1 MRFAATDAL
10 DFRCVYTHYE
20 PGELHTDGRR
30 YLPTHWLLTA
40 AVPTGAAAWTAP
52 SYRLPV
58 VDRHHRCGA
67 RAEGTVVRA
76 QLVLLLSQFRLQIGP
91 HKLGF
96 EPVAGGIAGAPLVHG
111 RVTQVAVWEVP
122 ETPLPYQSL
131 YCEYVINI
139 GVGTVGVRTHATAAD
154 LGQLLGTHQLAV
166 GDWVTVRRPRIDV
179 LGMDVVVD

>member
-1 MRFAATDAL
+1 MRFAALDAL

-30 YLPTHWLLTA
+30 YLPTHWLQSA
-40 AVPTGAAAWTAP
+40 SVPTNAAAWTAP
-52 SYRLPV
+52 TYRLPV

-67 RAEGTVVRA
+67 LAEGTVVRA
-76 QLVLLLSQFRLQIGP
+76 QLVLLLSQFRLQQGP
-91 HKLGF
+91 RKLGF

-122 ETPLPYQSL
+122 ETPLPYESL
-131 YCEYVINI
+131 YCEYVIDV

-154 LGQLLGTHQLAV
+154 LGTLLGTRQLVV

-179 LGMDVVVD
+179 LGMAVVVN